1 MSKSHPLTFKQI
13 EAFRAIA
20 QHGSFAAAAKK
31 LWATQPA
38 ISKRIAEMESALGVE
53 LLSRSHSGVQLTQQ
67 GVVLLGMCNDMLLL
81 RERMVKALGKPTA
94 FKGDFR
100 FGVTELGA
108 LTFLPVL
115 VPEIRRSIPEASLH
129 PEVGLSRALL
139 AKLVEGTLDLIVLP
153 MRPVGQRIQQME
165 LAKVKFAWMCSPDL
179 DIPSRI
185 PVSQLTRYTLLGQ
198 SPDSGMQRTL
208 NAWLKANGVPAKFTL
223 VSNSVSVLSSL
234 SIAGLGLSCLPVEQF
249 SHHVKENRLKIV
261 QTDPA
266 PPQVTYYIGY
276 RDDALS
282 SISSI
287 VANMIRHAAD
297 TKLGFTGSP
306 PAVSRTRA
314 RPPD

>member
-1 MSKSHPLTFKQI
+1 MSTSPPLTFKQI

-20 QHGSFAAAAKK
+20 DHGSFAAAAKK

-38 ISKRIAEMESALGVE
+38 ISKRIAEMESALGVK

-67 GVVLLGMCNDMLLL
+67 GMVFLEMCNDMLLL
-81 RERMVKALGKPTA
+81 RDRMIKALGKPIA
-94 FKGDFR
+94 FRGDFR

-108 LTFLPVL
+108 LTFLPAL

-129 PEVGLSRALL
+129 PEVGLSHALL

-153 MRPVGQRIQQME
+153 TRPTGPRIRQIE
-165 LAKVKFAWMCSPDL
+165 LASVKFAWMCSPDL
-179 DIPSRI
+179 SVPDRI
-185 PVSQLTRYTLLGQ
+185 AVNQLPRYPLLGQ
-198 SPDSGMQRTL
+198 SLDSGLQRTI
-208 NAWLKANGVPAKFTL
+208 NAWLKSNGVPAKFTL

-249 SHHVKENRLKIV
+249 SHHVKQNRLKIV
-261 QTDPA
+261 QTDP
-266 PPQVTYYIGY
+266 PPPSVTYYIGY

-287 VANMIRHAAD
+287 VANMIRRVGR
-297 TKLGFTGSP
+297 L
-306 PAVSRTRA
+306 
-314 RPPD
+314 

>member
-1 MSKSHPLTFKQI
+1 MPKNHPLTFKQI

-20 QHGSFAAAAKK
+20 NHGSFAAAAKK

-53 LLSRSHSGVQLTQQ
+53 LLSRSHSGVQLTQH
-67 GVVLLGMCNDMLLL
+67 GAELLEMCNEMLLL
-81 RERMVKALGKPTA
+81 RERMVKALGKPSA

-153 MRPVGQRIQQME
+153 MRPAGPKIRQME
-165 LAKVKFAWMCSPDL
+165 LAHVKFAWMCSPEM
-179 DIPSRI
+179 DIPARL
-185 PVSQLTRYTLLGQ
+185 PVSQLPRYPLLGQ
-198 SPDSGMQRTL
+198 SPDSGLQRTI
-208 NAWLKANGVPAKFTL
+208 NAWLKANGVSAPKFML

-234 SIAGLGLSCLPVEQF
+234 SVAGLGLSCLPVEQF
-249 SHHVKENRLKIV
+249 KHHVKDNRLKIV

-287 VANMIRHAAD
+287 VANLIRSAG
-297 TKLGFTGSP
+297 KL
-306 PAVSRTRA
+306 
-314 RPPD
+314 

>member
-1 MSKSHPLTFKQI
+1 MSKNHPLTFKQI

-20 QHGSFAAAAKK
+20 THGSFAAAAKK

-67 GVVLLGMCNDMLLL
+67 GAALLEMCNDMLLL
-81 RERMVKALGKPTA
+81 RERMVKVLGKPVA

-108 LTFLPVL
+108 LTFLPAL

-139 AKLVEGTLDLIVLP
+139 AKLIDGTLDLIVLP
-153 MRPVGQRIQQME
+153 MRPVGPRIQQME
-165 LAKVKFAWMCSPDL
+165 LASVQFAWMGSPDL
-179 DIPSRI
+179 NLPSEI
-185 PVSQLTRYTLLGQ
+185 PVSELTRYPLLGQ
-198 SPDSGMQRTL
+198 TSDSGLQRSI
-208 NAWLKANGVPAKFTL
+208 NAWMKANGVPAKFTL
-223 VSNSVSVLSSL
+223 VSNSVSVLCSL
-234 SIAGLGLSCLPVEQF
+234 SVAGLGLSCLPVEQF
-249 SHHVKENRLKIV
+249 RHQVEQGRLKIV
-261 QTDPA
+261 RTN
-266 PPQVTYYIGY
+266 PPPPKVTYYIGY

-287 VANMIRHAAD
+287 VANMIRS
-297 TKLGFTGSP
+297 TGKL
-306 PAVSRTRA
+306 
-314 RPPD
+314 

>member
-1 MSKSHPLTFKQI
+1 MSKNHPLTFKQM

-20 QHGSFAAAAKK
+20 TYGSFAAAAKK

-67 GVVLLGMCNDMLLL
+67 GAMLLDMCNDMLLL
-81 RERMVKALGKPTA
+81 RERMVKALGKPIA

-108 LTFLPVL
+108 MTFLPVL

-139 AKLVEGTLDLIVLP
+139 AKLVDGTLDLIVLP
-153 MRPVGQRIQQME
+153 MRPVGPRIQQME
-165 LAKVKFAWMCSPDL
+165 LANVKFAWMCAPDL
-179 DIPSRI
+179 DVPSKM
-185 PVSQLTRYTLLGQ
+185 PVGELVHHSLLGQ
-198 SPDSGMQRTL
+198 TPDSGLQRAIA
-208 NAWLKANGVPAKFTL
+208 AWLKSNGVPAKFSL
-223 VSNSVSVLSSL
+223 VSNSVSVLGSL
-234 SIAGLGLSCLPVEQF
+234 SMAGLGLSCLPVAQF
-249 SHHVKENRLKIV
+249 SHHVKEGRLKIV

-287 VANMIRHAAD
+287 VANMIRRAG
-297 TKLGFTGSP
+297 KL
-306 PAVSRTRA
+306 
-314 RPPD
+314 